1 VSEMNRIADD
11 LLFGMLSESPD
22 IAAHLGI
29 RDVNGRALANDTLTD
44 FSDDGVAARRKTM
57 ADAAAALAAVD
68 ETALSASDRTTRD
81 VMRYLV
87 EDGMFWIFHG
97 ADGAR
102 FPEIAYPLNPVEGA
116 HQVLNTLL
124 VQDHVLATAAEA
136 EAYRMRLKRLP
147 VALHQIREAARAR
160 LREGFTP
167 SRAALEQSLTELRSF
182 LSPPLVEQPLLNRL
196 SDSSS
201 AVLRDAETTFTRE
214 IVPAYEALMAEME
227 AQAALDAP
235 AQGLWATP
243 DGDAHYAYLLRGHT
257 TTTMTPAEVHELGLA
272 EAAHLSQR
280 IRERFAQIGISGGS
294 VAEMY
299 RELETLP
306 NARYALSPE
315 GRAEIQRDAD
325 AMVRDLSAAC
335 ARLFDRLPGA
345 RCRVDPAPEAQEAS
359 AISHYTPPSA
369 DGQRAGVF
377 TINLKDT
384 TQRLRW
390 ELPILCRHEI
400 MPGHHLQLSLAQELS
415 HLPSFRR
422 AIVFNAYI
430 EGWAKYAEVLPEE
443 QGISDDPYVALC
455 RMRGE
460 LYSTVNLALDTGLN
474 AMRWSAERA
483 AEFFSEA
490 TGAPRAFGERIV
502 QRSLFHP
509 GQLCSY
515 KIGMRKMFE
524 LKSRLERARGSRF
537 RIQEFHSLVLE
548 EGALPLSLLERR
560 VDDAIARH

>member
-1 VSEMNRIADD
+1 VSDVNRIADD

-44 FSDDGVAARRKTM
+44 FSDDGVAARRQTM
-57 ADAAAALAAVD
+57 TKAAKALAAVD
-68 ETALSASDRTTRD
+68 TTALNTSDRATHD
-81 VMRYLV
+81 VTRYLV

-97 ADGAR
+97 ADGAC

-116 HQVLNTLL
+116 HQVLSTLL
-124 VQDHVLATAAEA
+124 VQDHVLSSAADIDGYQA
-136 EAYRMRLKRLP
+136 RLKRLP
-147 VALHQIREAARAR
+147 AALHQIRDAARTR

-167 SRAALEQSLTELRSF
+167 SRASLEQSLTELKSF
-182 LSPPLVEQPLLNRL
+182 LSPPLDEQPLLTRL
-196 SDSSS
+196 NTP
-201 AVLRDAETTFTRE
+201 AARRDAETVFTRE

-257 TTTMTPAEVHELGLA
+257 TTNMTPAEVHELGLA
-272 EAAHLSQR
+272 EAAHLSQH

-325 AMVRDLSAAC
+325 AMVRDLSSAC
-335 ARLFDRLPGA
+335 ARLFDRLPRAG
-345 RCRVDPAPEAQEAS
+345 CRIDPASESQEAS
-359 AISHYTPPSA
+359 AVSHYTPPSA

-384 TQRLRW
+384 AQRLRW
-390 ELPILCRHEI
+390 ELPVLCRHEI

-460 LYSTVNLALDTGLN
+460 LYSTVNLALDTGFN
-474 AMRWSAERA
+474 AMRWSADRA

-490 TGAPRAFGERIV
+490 TGTPRAFGDRIV

-560 VDDAIARH
+560 IDDAIARH